1 MGAVAMETDAKAKL
15 ARSLEKHLQSPEYIK
30 GWEVDKRRCVG
41 AKRQSLRKAARD
53 AKRELRGEGKN
64 WLKAILNLQME
75 LAAAGEADF
84 DGLLSEALAACDAAT
99 PSGGE
104 EIGACALKLAQEHL
118 KRPPKVNG
126 ARDYEQATKLADSV
140 RSASAAWV
148 ESQAAMK
155 KARAA
160 YASAV
165 IQLQEEL
172 VRIGEGDFDGLLRQ
186 AVKGLRDE
194 VMLPASVQPL
204 REEMQ
209 QEETPDTVDAPPITV
224 PSPDMEPPPITVPS
238 PDMDS
243 TPPPI
248 TVPSPDMDA
257 NSALPYGEPPDGEVM
272 VLASPR
278 PVPASLAP
286 VLPLRMEVS
295 EIDEGCVR
303 LGTLPAQLQA
313 RIEEKNRGT
322 GTRTDGRSGDL
333 RSFQASPFRR
343 ARRACAVGSAKA
355 SGFVGRMA
363 FRFSRQV

>member
-1 MGAVAMETDAKAKL
+1 METDAKAKL

-186 AVKGLRDE
+186 AVTGLRDE

-224 PSPDMEPPPITVPS
+224 PSPDMEPPPITDQCHHPTWIRRHRRS
-238 PDMDS
+238 QCHHTTWMR
-243 TPPPI
+243 T
-248 TVPSPDMDA
+248 
-257 NSALPYGEPPDGEVM
+257 
-272 VLASPR
+272 R
-278 PVPASLAP
+278 PFPTESL
-286 VLPLRMEVS
+286 LTER
-295 EIDEGCVR
+295 
-303 LGTLPAQLQA
+303 
-313 RIEEKNRGT
+313 
-322 GTRTDGRSGDL
+322 
-333 RSFQASPFRR
+333 
-343 ARRACAVGSAKA
+343 
-355 SGFVGRMA
+355 
-363 FRFSRQV
+363 